1 MQALPRYRRW
11 QLWAMEKNPVN
22 IEQVLTSISDASA
35 FDRRGRRRWLDDL

>member
-22 IEQVLTSISDASA
+22 IEQVLTSISD
-35 FDRRGRRRWLDDL
+35 RQRLRQTRRRRWLDDL